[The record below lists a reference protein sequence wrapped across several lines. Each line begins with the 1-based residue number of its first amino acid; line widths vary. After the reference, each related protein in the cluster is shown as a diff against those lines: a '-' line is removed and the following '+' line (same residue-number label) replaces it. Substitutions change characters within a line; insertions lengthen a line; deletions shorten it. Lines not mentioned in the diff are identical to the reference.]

1 MDDITKKNQSQ
12 VSLEVGRR
20 EKECRRVDNLTN
32 CDTCVI
38 PNLHEVAENKG
49 TI

>member
-12 VSLEVGRR
+12 VSLEVGRH
-20 EKECRRVDNLTN
+20 EKGFRIVDRLTN

-38 PNLHEVAENKG
+38 PSLQEVAENKG
-49 TI
+49 TR

>member
-1 MDDITKKNQSQ
+1 MDEITKKNKSQ
-12 VSLEVGRR
+12 VSFEVGKR
-20 EKECRRVDNLTN
+20 EKGCRRVDNLTN

-38 PNLHEVAENKG
+38 PSLHEVAENKG